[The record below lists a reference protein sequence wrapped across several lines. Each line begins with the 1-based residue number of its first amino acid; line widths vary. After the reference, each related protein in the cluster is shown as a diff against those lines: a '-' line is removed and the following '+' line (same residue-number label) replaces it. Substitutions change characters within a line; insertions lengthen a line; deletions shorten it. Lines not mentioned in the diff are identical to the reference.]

1 MASDPSYSAYVRYAG
16 MVGSPILSYEAWS
29 RLRYELDKP
38 EAIRKREKL
47 LAAENKILQRTG
59 PTVDSSRQTFRVRP
73 PRSRTRGARR
83 LLELRAKPKS
93 LAFTTHSFRLVP
105 SDEPGNHRQTRRA

>member
-59 PTVDSSRQTFRVRP
+59 PTVDSSRPHSGAASANLPSSPAPFSNPRREAIARIARQAEELGIYDTFVP
-73 PRSRTRGARR
+73 PRS
-83 LLELRAKPKS
+83 
-93 LAFTTHSFRLVP
+93 
-105 SDEPGNHRQTRRA
+105 